1 MLPPKAAATAA
12 DARRRSFREP
22 SESHPAGNISVADI
36 LAMKGTV
43 IMILAY
49 APRGEPGRA
58 PPYSINNGKAAL
70 CMPTPKA
77 VKKGHYNCTTDIVSA
92 VMGGG
97 YYILNI

>member
-1 MLPPKAAATAA
+1 MRG
-12 DARRRSFREP
+12 DALLEL
-22 SESHPAGNISVADI
+22 SESHPAENVAVADI

-58 PPYSINNGKAAL
+58 LPYSTNNGKAAL

-77 VKKGHYNCTTDIVSA
+77 IEKGQYNFKRLTKGIQ
-92 VMGGG
+92 
-97 YYILNI
+97 I

>member
-1 MLPPKAAATAA
+1 
-12 DARRRSFREP
+12 
-22 SESHPAGNISVADI
+22 
-36 LAMKGTV
+36 MKGTV

-58 PPYSINNGKAAL
+58 LPYSTNNGKAAL

-77 VKKGHYNCTTDIVSA
+77 VKKGHYNCMTDIVSA

-97 YYILNI
+97 YYTFKMEGVRWRIYYVKQKMKLLQRQRTA

>member
-1 MLPPKAAATAA
+1 MRG
-12 DARRRSFREP
+12 DALLEL
-22 SESHPAGNISVADI
+22 SESHPAENVSVADI

-58 PPYSINNGKAAL
+58 LPYSTNNGKAAL

-77 VKKGHYNCTTDIVSA
+77 IEKGQYNFKRLTKGIQ
-92 VMGGG
+92 
-97 YYILNI
+97 I